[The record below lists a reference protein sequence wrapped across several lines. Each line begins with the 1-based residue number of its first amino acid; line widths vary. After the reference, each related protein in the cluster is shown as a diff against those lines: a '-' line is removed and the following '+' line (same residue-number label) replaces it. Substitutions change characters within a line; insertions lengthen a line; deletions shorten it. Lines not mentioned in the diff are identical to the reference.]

1 MHLIKKTMKNLF
13 ILLMFCFGTAPSMH
27 GQEIIPFPDLSESHI
42 AVYNQAEVV
51 DDHNYSLYT
60 EDYQMA
66 LRKLDENM
74 LQLELRIQRIS
85 DEKQKA
91 SLEAEKIKLN
101 EKRTKLLEEAELID
115 DLNKFY

>member
-1 MHLIKKTMKNLF
+1 MHLIKKKMKYLF
-13 ILLMFCFGTAPSMH
+13 VLLLFCIGTATSMQ

-51 DDHNYSLYT
+51 DDHNYTLYT
-60 EDYQMA
+60 EDYQKA
-66 LRKLDENM
+66 LTMLDENI
-74 LQLELRIQRIS
+74 LQLELRIERNS
-85 DEKQKA
+85 NEKQKA